1 MKKLISFTL
10 ALALVMGLSATAF
23 AAETGKVET
32 SGGSASAEVT
42 GTYVEGTTASGT
54 VFSVDIAWN
63 DMSFTY
69 YAEKAPVWD
78 ATNHTYSDKQAAYWD
93 GEGTI
98 TVTNHS
104 NAKIQAVPAYT
115 AENGY
120 ESAVMIFNNEKLNIA
135 SAEVGSAQIGT
146 ITVTPSGSL
155 PASANGGKIGTVTV
169 TIQQNNDVTVE
180 EADALQR
187 EASPVLTG
195 MDGTTSAVQTAG
207 VKLTL
212 LQNAIDG
219 FRAGTTT
226 QEQLNKAYNDF
237 LAVYEP
243 LKAQA

>member
-180 EADALQR
+180 EADALQK
-187 EASPVLTG
+187 EAAPFLEQLGNMEATI
-195 MDGTTSAVQTAG
+195 
-207 VKLTL
+207 KLTN
-212 LQNAIDG
+212 LQNAIVE
-219 FRAGTTT
+219 FRAGTAT

-243 LKAQA
+243 LKA